1 MTTNISGFIDTLVKK
16 LTTLSSSDRLYANIP
31 KVLGV
36 GHLALLFL
44 SGISLVMGIFT
55 CIRFG
60 SLTFAGYGTAA
71 ALLLLSAQYVATKS
85 FILLSDII
93 ENHPSKISGP
103 ALTEIFAI
111 LQLIGALFG
120 AFLILRGIAQGFLFT
135 RIAYGLF
142 MLIILYL
149 ASGLLA
155 QADKHL
161 NAQYD
166 TTLTLAEQFLGLLNL
181 FCKALAK
188 LTPYIY
194 ATGVTV
200 MTLMA
205 IAPMV
210 ILLVRGQ
217 AAWTSAVQAGCLLS
231 SAVVFALTPIILY
244 ILLML
249 VYLLTDVLKALLDY
263 GKIGRLKT

>member
-1 MTTNISGFIDTLVKK
+1 MMATNIAGFVDTLVKK
-16 LTTLSSSDRLYANIP
+16 LTSISSSDRIYANIP

-44 SGISLVMGIFT
+44 SVISLVMGVIT

-60 SLTFAGYGTAA
+60 SLSFAGYGTAA
-71 ALLLLSAQYVATKS
+71 ALLLLLSQYVAVKS
-85 FILLSDII
+85 FILLSDVV

-111 LQLIGALFG
+111 LQLIGALSG

-135 RIAYGLF
+135 RIAYGLV

-149 ASGLLA
+149 ASGLFA
-155 QADKHL
+155 GADKHL
-161 NAQYD
+161 NVRYD
-166 TTLTLAEQFLGLLNL
+166 ATLSMAEQLLGLLNL

-188 LTPYIY
+188 LAPYIY
-194 ATGVTV
+194 STGVTV
-200 MTLMA
+200 MTVLA
-205 IAPMV
+205 IASML

-217 AAWTSAVQAGCLLS
+217 AAWTSAIQAVCLLS

-244 ILLML
+244 ILLMFI
-249 VYLLTDVLKALLDY
+249 YLLTDVLKALLDY
-263 GKIGRLKT
+263 GKK